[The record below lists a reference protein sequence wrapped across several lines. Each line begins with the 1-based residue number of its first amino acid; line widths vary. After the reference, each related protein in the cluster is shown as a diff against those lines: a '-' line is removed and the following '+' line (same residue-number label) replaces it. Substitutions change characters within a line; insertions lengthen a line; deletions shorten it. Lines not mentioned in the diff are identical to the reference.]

1 MDTYILGTG
10 LSHDGSTV
18 LLKNGKILVA
28 IEKERL
34 SRIKHDGGNDFDT
47 VQYCLDFAGIDTNDL
62 TLIVQAS
69 NLKTTFYLTSMPG
82 AGTLISIFRRP

>member
-10 LSHDGSTV
+10 LSHDGSTA
-18 LLKNGKILVA
+18 LLKNGKIIVS

-47 VQYCLDFAGIDTNDL
+47 VQYCLDFAGIRVSDL
-62 TLIVQAS
+62 TLIVQAPICR
-69 NLKTTFYLTSMPG
+69 TPV
-82 AGTLISIFRRP
+82 FR